1 MSCLRWRV
9 INVSSKV
16 DCSRLLHPFISDL
29 RTTITPSYLT
39 VLDPLLALLPR
50 CRTEGISAETLERVM
65 RTLGALWKWVLIPS
79 LTTAT
84 GPEESL
90 LEKTWTR
97 LTSTLIRCT
106 PEVQRALAEVWG
118 AGVLRRLKNDGDW
131 RTRGVQMLGECARG
145 GDLEGKGMEDM
156 CAWSV
161 VYACQVSSFLQPLA
175 S

>member
-1 MSCLRWRV
+1 
-9 INVSSKV
+9 
-16 DCSRLLHPFISDL
+16 
-29 RTTITPSYLT
+29 
-39 VLDPLLALLPR
+39 
-50 CRTEGISAETLERVM
+50 M